1 MSYRTILANVNI
13 DGPTAPFMDFSIDL
27 ATRFNA
33 QLIGIC
39 GADIT
44 LPMTAPE
51 GVIIDGETMHRQR
64 EEIEQRQKK
73 MRREFESLA
82 GTNVS
87 HEWRDAIANPTRF
100 LLDNSRV
107 ADLIVTGCEDDFT
120 LGHPDSFIN
129 LGNILLQAGRPI
141 LVAAK
146 GTRRIFTNTAVIAWK
161 DTREARRAVVDAVP
175 LLCQASEVILVTVDR
190 NADILTQESM
200 DDVCVF
206 LRRHGITAGSEII
219 RDNHESDSLLGFI
232 RQVDAELVVSGAY
245 GHSRVRELI
254 FGGVTRSL
262 LAEGDFSRFL
272 SS

>member
-1 MSYRTILANVNI
+1 MSYRTILANLNI
-13 DGPTAPFMDFSIDL
+13 DGPIAPLMDFSISL

-33 QLIGIC
+33 HLIGVC
-39 GADIT
+39 AADIT

-51 GVIIDGETMHRQR
+51 GVLIDGETMRRQR

-107 ADLIVTGCEDDFT
+107 ADLIVTGCEDDMT
-120 LGHPDSFIN
+120 LGHPDSYIN
-129 LGNILLQAGRPI
+129 LGNVVLQAGRPL

-146 GTRRIFTNTAVIAWK
+146 KARRIFNNTAVIAWK
-161 DTREARRAVVDAVP
+161 DTREARRAVFDALP
-175 LLCQASEVILVTVDR
+175 LLCQANEVIAITADR
-190 NADILTQESM
+190 NADTLTQECL
-200 DDVCVF
+200 DDVCTF
-206 LRRHGITAGSEII
+206 LRRHGIAARSEII
-219 RDNHESDSLLGFI
+219 TDKHESESLLNFI
-232 RQVDAELVVSGAY
+232 RQAEAELVVSGAY

-262 LAEGDFSRFL
+262 LAEDDFSRFL

>member
-1 MSYRTILANVNI
+1 MSYRTILANLNI
-13 DGPTAPFMDFSIDL
+13 DGPTAALIDFSISI

-33 QLIGIC
+33 HLIGAC
-39 GADIT
+39 AADIT

-51 GVIIDGETMHRQR
+51 GVLIDGETMRRQR
-64 EEIEQRQKK
+64 EEIGQRLKK

-87 HEWRDAIANPTRF
+87 HEWRDAITNPTRF

-129 LGNILLQAGRPI
+129 LGNVLLQAGRPV

-146 GTRRIFTNTAVIAWK
+146 EARRIFTNMAVIAWK
-161 DTREARRAVVDAVP
+161 DTREARRAVVDALP
-175 LLCQASEVILVTVDR
+175 LLCQASEVIVVTVDR
-190 NADILTQESM
+190 HADILTQEGM
-200 DDVCVF
+200 DDVCMF
-206 LRRHGITAGSEII
+206 LRRHGVTARSEILKEK
-219 RDNHESDSLLGFI
+219 HESESLLSFI
-232 RQVDAELVVSGAY
+232 RQADAELVISGAY

-262 LAEGDFSRFL
+262 LAEDDFSRFL

>member
-1 MSYRTILANVNI
+1 MSYKTILANLNI
-13 DGPTAPFMDFSIDL
+13 EGPTAPLMDFSIGL

-33 QLIGIC
+33 HLIGVC
-39 GADIT
+39 AADIT

-51 GVIIDGETMHRQR
+51 GVIIDGETMRRQR
-64 EEIEQRQKK
+64 EDIEQRLKK
-73 MRREFESLA
+73 MQREFDILA

-107 ADLIVTGCEDDFT
+107 TDLIVTGCEDDFT
-120 LGHPDSFIN
+120 LGHPDSYIN
-129 LGNILLQAGRPI
+129 LGNVLLQAGRPV
-141 LVAAK
+141 LVTANGA
-146 GTRRIFTNTAVIAWK
+146 RHVFTNTAVIAWK
-161 DTREARRAVVDAVP
+161 DTREARRAVLDALP
-175 LLCQASEVILVTVDR
+175 LLCQANDVIVVTADR
-190 NADILTQESM
+190 NADTLTQECL
-200 DDVCVF
+200 DDVCTF
-206 LRRHGITAGSEII
+206 LRRHGIAARSKII
-219 RDNHESDSLLGFI
+219 RDKHESESLLSFI

-262 LAEGDFSRFL
+262 LAEDNFSRYL